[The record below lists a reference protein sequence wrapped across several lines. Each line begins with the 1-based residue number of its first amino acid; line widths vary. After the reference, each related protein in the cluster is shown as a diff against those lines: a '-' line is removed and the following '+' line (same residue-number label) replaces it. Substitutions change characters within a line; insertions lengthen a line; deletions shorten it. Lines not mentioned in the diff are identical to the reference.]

1 MHVEPYLL
9 GDLVALV
16 LALHRPASVLPTVGV
31 NGGGVLPFKHAP
43 RSATATAA
51 PATQSDGTGKGTGT
65 GKGGVEKTPFEK
77 LAEEAAYAGAI
88 ANQQFNE
95 PDKVPN
101 GSRYGIPGGKN
112 PDGPKS
118 PVAQAAA
125 GGTLVVIAIVGA
137 SGLDKKLMDALKK
150 KTPLILK
157 GGGKVA
163 EEAAE
168 KFVESQIKQHK
179 DAGRH
184 IVADALNKNGAI
196 GEYSVM
202 KKFTDKLGGQVQAH
216 HLLEKH
222 MAEKF
227 RLGNTDRIPSVVL
240 TEAQHKAITADL
252 KLATGGRK
260 T

>member
-1 MHVEPYLL
+1 M
-9 GDLVALV
+9 LV
-16 LALHRPASVLPTVGV
+16 
-31 NGGGVLPFKHAP
+31 
-43 RSATATAA
+43 
-51 PATQSDGTGKGTGT
+51 
-65 GKGGVEKTPFEK
+65 
-77 LAEEAAYAGAI
+77 
-88 ANQQFNE
+88 
-95 PDKVPN
+95 
-101 GSRYGIPGGKN
+101 
-112 PDGPKS
+112 
-118 PVAQAAA
+118 
-125 GGTLVVIAIVGA
+125 
-137 SGLDKKLMDALKK
+137 DALKK

-252 KLATGGRK
+252 KLATGGAENLTQLWQGYQK
-260 T
+260 AYAKHPDWLEAIKAYFIKGK